1 MRKNA
6 VLFGCLTAL
15 AFVIVGILELIS
27 SIKGFNQLGSGSG
40 DVYSFA
46 RGALTFELIASV
58 ILLGASS
65 ISLAIISK
73 NRNDKPI
80 YASTLSILSLF
91 TLSSIID
98 TFVAF
103 ELAKKMMG
111 PYSGDISMPGVGI
124 AKLIFLFLA
133 LALFGVGFFLL
144 KSYYHD
150 DKAGGVAA
158 AGAAC
163 LIICCIFAFASM
175 DGNSDGL
182 IITATIFLLIGCLLA
197 ATEYIN
203 SYGSSGFR
211 PRIHYNTSSN
221 YAQPSQSYNSSSK
234 NGAADE
240 LRKLKELYDDG
251 VITSEEYN
259 EKRKKYIDEL

>member
-15 AFVIVGILELIS
+15 AFAIVGVLELIS

-203 SYGSSGFR
+203 SYGSGFR
-211 PRIHYNTSSN
+211 PRIHYSTSSN
-221 YAQPSQSYNSSSK
+221 YAQPSQSNNSSNKSD
-234 NGAADE
+234 AADE